1 MEGDDESDD
10 GAGVGG
16 EVNEYLGGGDGG
28 GGSSSSSR
36 DGVVVAEALRDASLW
51 RKFEKIGLFENGW
64 PRRQEVDLR
73 LTSVTNKRN
82 RRSAANPHARF

>member
-16 EVNEYLGGGDGG
+16 EVNEYLDGG
-28 GGSSSSSR
+28 SSSR

>member
-16 EVNEYLGGGDGG
+16 EVNEYLDGG
-28 GGSSSSSR
+28 GGSSR